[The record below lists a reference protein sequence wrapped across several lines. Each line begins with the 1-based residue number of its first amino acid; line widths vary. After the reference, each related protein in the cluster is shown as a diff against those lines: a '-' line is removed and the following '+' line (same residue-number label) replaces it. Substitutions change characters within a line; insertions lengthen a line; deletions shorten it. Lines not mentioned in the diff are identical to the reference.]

1 MNPRSVTSRGKCSDL
16 APYWQIMTSVIGD
29 EGENA
34 EFPATMG
41 VNAFR
46 GYLNEFL
53 LAVDDKPR
61 AKKDKRNRR
70 RTKKKKEKVGSIF

>member
-1 MNPRSVTSRGKCSDL
+1 
-16 APYWQIMTSVIGD
+16 MTSVIHN
-29 EGENA
+29 ERENA

-53 LAVDDKPR
+53 LTAAEDKPR
-61 AKKDKRNRR
+61 SKKQKRNRR
-70 RTKKKKEKVGSIF
+70 QAKKKKEKVRDWTGWRLGISVWL